1 MESEWE
7 QSKIV
12 ELMEMR
18 KHRLNQT
25 FVLDPVFI
33 KEAFISFETIS
44 NKTTK
49 HPISTGFIGIY
60 TLLRSCASVSAFGFC
75 DTNQGA
81 QFKSEWPDFR
91 HDVPY

>member
-33 KEAFISFETIS
+33 KETFTSFETIS
-44 NKTTK
+44 NRTTK
-49 HPISTGFIGIY
+49 HPTSTGFLGVY
-60 TLLRSCASVSAFGFC
+60 TLLRSCRSVSAFGFC
-75 DTNQGA
+75 DTSQDI
-81 QFKSEWPDFR
+81 QF
-91 HDVPY
+91 